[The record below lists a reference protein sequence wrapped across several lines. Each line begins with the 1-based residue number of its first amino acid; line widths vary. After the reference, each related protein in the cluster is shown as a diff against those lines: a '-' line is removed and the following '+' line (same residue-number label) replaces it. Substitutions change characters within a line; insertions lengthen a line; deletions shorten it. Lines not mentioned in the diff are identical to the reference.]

1 MQPTHLHN
9 LTSVQ
14 YQSRCR
20 TCCSSVAQPLT
31 FSSLQITDCCFQPCL
46 RIKFIL
52 SVSSRPSHSRSHSSH
67 LAHDTSVTISCLL
80 TAHFWLT
87 THFPQDCLW
96 TWSRSPMLNLMSPSC
111 IHWPWFPK
119 NKWVKYFKVFER
131 TVCKMVRPMLSDHC
145 PVCLPV
151 TLGYY
156 GQTAGWI
163 KIKLGMEVGLDPS
176 HIVSDGDPAP
186 YPRKGHSSLFSAHV
200 YCGKTVAHLS
210 YCWILCILH
219 IILLYCINNLL
230 LIKSKWEQN
239 KIDIMY
245 YTWKRSTHFPF
256 TKCWPTE
263 VTSRQSLKVWH

>member
-46 RIKFIL
+46 RINFIL

-96 TWSRSPMLNLMSPSC
+96 TWSKSPMLNLMSPSC

-119 NKWVKYFKVFER
+119 NKISGWNILKF
-131 TVCKMVRPMLSDHC
+131 LSEPFAKRFALC
-145 PVCLPV
+145 
-151 TLGYY
+151 Y
-156 GQTAGWI
+156 QTIVLSVYLWRWGIMA
-163 KIKLGMEVGLDPS
+163 KRLD
-176 HIVSDGDPAP
+176 G
-186 YPRKGHSSLFSAHV
+186 
-200 YCGKTVAHLS
+200 
-210 YCWILCILH
+210 
-219 IILLYCINNLL
+219 
-230 LIKSKWEQN
+230 
-239 KIDIMY
+239 
-245 YTWKRSTHFPF
+245 
-256 TKCWPTE
+256 
-263 VTSRQSLKVWH
+263 SR